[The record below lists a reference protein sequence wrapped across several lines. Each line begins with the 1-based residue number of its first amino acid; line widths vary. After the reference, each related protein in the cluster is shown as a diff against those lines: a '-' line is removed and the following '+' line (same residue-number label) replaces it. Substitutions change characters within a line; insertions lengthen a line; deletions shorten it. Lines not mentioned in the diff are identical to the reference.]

1 MGGGI
6 VPRKTAGLGE
16 ARSLGVGAQLQE
28 LVAVGDGQLP
38 ERGPAALVGD
48 AHQGRR
54 GEGERR
60 VVRPEELGEA
70 RRGGRGERGDGR
82 RLVHRA
88 LGRFAV
94 VSLAGGGG
102 AGSRGSP
109 SAPPGTGTPSVFLPR
124 RAMVLAW
131 PRD

>member
-1 MGGGI
+1 MGAGI
-6 VPRKTAGLGE
+6 VHRQTAGLGE
-16 ARSLGVGAQLQE
+16 ARSLGVGAQLQK
-28 LVAVGDGQLP
+28 LVAIGDGQLP

-70 RRGGRGERGDGR
+70 RRGGRGERGGDR

-88 LGRFAV
+88 LGRVAV

-102 AGSRGSP
+102 GGSRGGPAARPVTRTRSIL
-109 SAPPGTGTPSVFLPR
+109 SPR
-124 RAMVLAW
+124 RAMVMTW
-131 PRD
+131 PRE

>member
-1 MGGGI
+1 MAPHERPGRGDAGPLGGGDHRQN
-6 VPRKTAGLGE
+6 PRVRGE
-16 ARSLGVGAQLQE
+16 AKLAEGR
-28 LVAVGDGQLP
+28 
-38 ERGPAALVGD
+38 PATLVGD

-70 RRGGRGERGDGR
+70 RRGGRGERGDDR
-82 RLVHRA
+82 RLVHWA

-102 AGSRGSP
+102 AGSRCSP
-109 SAPPGTGTPSVFLPR
+109 SARPVTRTRSILSPR
-124 RAMVLAW
+124 RAMVMTW
-131 PRD
+131 PRE